1 MSRAAFE
8 VDHGPIGLRRARK
21 ALCPMIVL
29 DDRDDEQ
36 WTFVMING
44 RVDRTHTADARAI
57 R

>member
-1 MSRAAFE
+1 
-8 VDHGPIGLRRARK
+8 
-21 ALCPMIVL
+21 MIVL